1 MPIRTLIVLFWLFII
16 GAFIAWPSFSFFTN
30 HRRSINVCAWLGM
43 FDLKYIEAFEQQTG
57 IKVNISYYESN
68 EELLLKLGSYRH
80 GYDLIVP
87 SDYTVYLLR
96 QQNMLKPL
104 DKGKLTFYH
113 DLNPVVCGHYFDPQ
127 NDYSIPYEWA
137 VFGLGINTEC
147 YTDFDREAVSWDL
160 IFNATSSRKVIMTN
174 DLLVAIPIARL
185 YLYPLIDNHAKK
197 KQVKRITKLLMR
209 QYPLVEAYSDFR
221 ASYYLA
227 SKNGCIAVAS
237 SSAILM
243 SMREYPHIDFVI
255 PKEGSVATIESFA
268 LPASTSKDSLVYAFL
283 NFIMSPQSVAH
294 TYTTLGYFPTTLAP
308 LKLIDMDPKT
318 RALLTMTK
326 QEFERF
332 TLVRYDRI
340 RTVLTHQEL
349 QDLSIAIKA

>member
-1 MPIRTLIVLFWLFII
+1 MTIRALIVLFWLFVI
-16 GAFIAWPSFSFFTN
+16 GGFIAWPSVSFFTN
-30 HRRSINVCAWLGM
+30 HRPSINVCAWLGM

-87 SDYTVYLLR
+87 SDYTIYVLR
-96 QQNMLKPL
+96 QQNMLKPI
-104 DKGKLTFYH
+104 DKKKLTFYH
-113 DLNPVVCGHYFDPQ
+113 DLNPVVCGHYFDPH

-147 YTDFDREAVSWDL
+147 YPDLDREAASWDL
-160 IFNATSSRKVIMTN
+160 IFNPTSSRKVIMTN
-174 DLLVAIPIARL
+174 DLLVALPIARL
-185 YLYPLIDNHAKK
+185 YVYPSIKNLTKK
-197 KQVKRITKLLMR
+197 YIKRLAKLLR
-209 QYPLVEAYSDFR
+209 HQHPLVEAYSDFR

-268 LPASTSKDSLVYAFL
+268 LPASTSKDDLVYAFL

-340 RTVLTHQEL
+340 LNVLTYQEL
-349 QDLSIAIKA
+349 QDLAVHIKA